1 VEVSESLSEK
11 ELVSVY
17 ASDPVSGA
25 PVSEIKQIKVDLDAA
40 VEDPSLEHLLT
51 PEELILVRR
60 ERERRRRKMS
70 GVNKSIISIE
80 S

>member
-1 VEVSESLSEK
+1 
-11 ELVSVY
+11 
-17 ASDPVSGA
+17 
-25 PVSEIKQIKVDLDAA
+25 VSEIKQIKVDLDA
-40 VEDPSLEHLLT
+40 VIEDPSLEHFLT
-51 PEELILVRR
+51 PEELVLVRR